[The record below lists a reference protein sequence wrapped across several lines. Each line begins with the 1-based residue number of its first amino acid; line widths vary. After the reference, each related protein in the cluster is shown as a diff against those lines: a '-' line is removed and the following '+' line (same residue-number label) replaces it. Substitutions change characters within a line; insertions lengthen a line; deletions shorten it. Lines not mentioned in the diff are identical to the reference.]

1 MVHDGVPRLT
11 EPYRPRRSSPL
22 AARLVPLRGEPTQ
35 AAVLAE
41 LRRVILAGDAPP
53 GTVIP
58 LDEVA
63 TVLGMSVIPVRESL
77 KTLIGEGLVEQRSR
91 SAYTVARL
99 ARSELLE
106 LYAARGVLENA
117 VLAAAVAA
125 AGPDDHAR
133 ACAALDDLDRAVR
146 EGDLPAYHRESRRF
160 HFALLE
166 PAGMRRFTA
175 MVGSAW
181 NLTESYRP
189 MARVSDADR
198 RRLHADH
205 AAMLAAFVA
214 GDAAG
219 LLACAAE
226 HHGRLLGAL
235 ATVPPGEELFATEPD
250 DAGEPVHL
258 IVINPNTT
266 ASMTATDRRVAPGGR
281 RAGDDGRGGQP
292 GPWARR
298 RSRATTTR
306 RSACPACSPRSRRA
320 QAGDPRAD
328 GFVIACFGDPG
339 LDAAR
344 ELADGPVVGIAEA
357 AMHAA
362 SFLGRGFS
370 RGHDAGPDRGPGLG
384 PRRALRHD
392 PVLPER
398 PGLRDPRAGAG
409 GPGVGRVRGDRRRVR
424 GARWPTT
431 ARRRSCWAAPGWPTW
446 RRA

>member
-1 MVHDGVPRLT
+1 MSPDHAYPT

-133 ACAALDDLDRAVR
+133 ASAALDDLDRAVR
-146 EGDLPAYHRESRRF
+146 DGDLPAYHRESRRF

-175 MVGSAW
+175 MVGAAW

-205 AAMLAAFVA
+205 AAMLTAFVA
-214 GDAAG
+214 GDVEG
-219 LLACAAE
+219 LLTCAAE

-250 DAGEPVHL
+250 D
-258 IVINPNTT
+258 
-266 ASMTATDRRVAPGGR
+266 
-281 RAGDDGRGGQP
+281 RG
-292 GPWARR
+292 
-298 RSRATTTR
+298 
-306 RSACPACSPRSRRA
+306 SPCTS
-320 QAGDPRAD
+320 
-328 GFVIACFGDPG
+328 
-339 LDAAR
+339 
-344 ELADGPVVGIAEA
+344 
-357 AMHAA
+357 
-362 SFLGRGFS
+362 S
-370 RGHDAGPDRGPGLG
+370 
-384 PRRALRHD
+384 
-392 PVLPER
+392 
-398 PGLRDPRAGAG
+398 
-409 GPGVGRVRGDRRRVR
+409 
-424 GARWPTT
+424 
-431 ARRRSCWAAPGWPTW
+431 
-446 RRA
+446 

>member
-1 MVHDGVPRLT
+1 VSPDHAYPT
-11 EPYRPRRSSPL
+11 EPYRHRRSSPL

-77 KTLIGEGLVEQRSR
+77 KTLIGEGLVE
-91 SAYTVARL
+91 
-99 ARSELLE
+99 LLE

-117 VLAAAVAA
+117 VLGAAVAA

-146 EGDLPAYHRESRRF
+146 DGDLPAYHRESRRF

-205 AAMLAAFVA
+205 GAMLAAFVA
-214 GDAAG
+214 GDADA
-219 LLACAAE
+219 LLARAAE
-226 HHGRLLGAL
+226 HHGRLLGVL

-250 DAGEPVHL
+250 
-258 IVINPNTT
+258 
-266 ASMTATDRRVAPGGR
+266 
-281 RAGDDGRGGQP
+281 
-292 GPWARR
+292 
-298 RSRATTTR
+298 
-306 RSACPACSPRSRRA
+306 
-320 QAGDPRAD
+320 
-328 GFVIACFGDPG
+328 
-339 LDAAR
+339 R
-344 ELADGPVVGIAEA
+344 E
-357 AMHAA
+357 
-362 SFLGRGFS
+362 S
-370 RGHDAGPDRGPGLG
+370 
-384 PRRALRHD
+384 
-392 PVLPER
+392 
-398 PGLRDPRAGAG
+398 
-409 GPGVGRVRGDRRRVR
+409 
-424 GARWPTT
+424 
-431 ARRRSCWAAPGWPTW
+431 
-446 RRA
+446 